1 MAYKVN
7 STTVIDNNGNVDWA
21 RISNKPTIGS
31 GDITNVSVANSGI
44 GNCVYFASQG
54 YERGVTNYPN
64 GGGQG
69 NCNCV
74 VNCYV
79 ESLQGGASS
88 GSATITSNRKRYNCN
103 CNCNCRC

>member
-44 GNCVYFASQG
+44 GNCVYFSPYQFR
-54 YERGVTNYPN
+54 RGQFAPN
-64 GGGQG
+64 NAGEG
-69 NCNCV
+69 NCNCSA
-74 VNCYV
+74 NCYV
-79 ESLQGGASS
+79 DSLQGGASS